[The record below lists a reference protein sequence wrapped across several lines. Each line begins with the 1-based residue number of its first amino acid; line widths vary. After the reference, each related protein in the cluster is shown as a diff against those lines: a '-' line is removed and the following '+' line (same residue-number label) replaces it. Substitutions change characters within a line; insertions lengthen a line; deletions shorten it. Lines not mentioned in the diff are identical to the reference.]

1 MKIIGQNKLSLN
13 LLPNIGANMD
23 TATLAGLQ
31 TAFARCCQVGRETG
45 NEHFCLL
52 DKDGGLLAER
62 TGTAEQVDLQGFFGE
77 QGRYGVHNHNKPY
90 PISLPDILCATLTKI
105 TLYAVTL
112 NGDKYW
118 SSGLKM
124 DLEGISG
131 VFGAE
136 ILETKAA
143 RAQDDAIAHLQNMFL
158 GMNKDTAIQA
168 TVHFFNL
175 MLASS
180 PFELDYHYELTPE
193 TEALFKQME
202 PILGPQGSYIKGE

>member
-1 MKIIGQNKLSLN
+1 MNTNTS
-13 LLPNIGANMD
+13 
-23 TATLAGLQ
+23 AGLQ

-52 DKDGGLLAER
+52 DKDGVLLAER
-62 TGTAEQVDLQGFFGE
+62 TGSADEVELQGFFNDG
-77 QGRYGVHNHNKPY
+77 GVYGVHNHNKPY
-90 PISLPDILCATLTKI
+90 PISLPDILCATATKTI
-105 TLYAVTL
+105 LYAVTL

-118 SSGLKM
+118 SSGLK
-124 DLEGISG
+124 LNLSG
-131 VFGAE
+131 FIGGLGAE
-136 ILETKAA
+136 ILQMKAA
-143 RAQDDAIAHLQNMFL
+143 CAQDDAIAHLQNMFP